1 MEPNKE
7 PKKRKTMVE
16 IYREYNLVIAF
27 FYEIFF
33 VVLGLILLGVLLDQ
47 YLKTK
52 VLFTITFTLFG
63 IYSSVSN
70 LYKRMTKKEDKN
82 VSKK

>member
-1 MEPNKE
+1 MEPSQN
-7 PKKRKTMVE
+7 KKRKTLVE

-27 FYEIFF
+27 FYELVF
-33 VVLGLILLGVLLDQ
+33 VLLGLIILGVIIDQ
-47 YLKTK
+47 YLNTK
-52 VLFTITFTLFG
+52 VLFTIPFTLFG

-70 LYKRMTKKEDKN
+70 LYKRMTKKEDHD

>member
-1 MEPNKE
+1 MEPNKD
-7 PKKRKTMVE
+7 KKRKSLVE

-27 FYEIFF
+27 FYELVF
-33 VVLGLILLGVLLDQ
+33 VLLGLIILGLILDE

-52 VLFTITFTLFG
+52 VLFTILFTLFG
-63 IYSSVSN
+63 IYSSISN
-70 LYKRMTKKEDKN
+70 LYKRMTKKEDKD

>member
-1 MEPNKE
+1 MEPNKD
-7 PKKRKTMVE
+7 KKRKTLVE

-27 FYEIFF
+27 FYELVF
-33 VVLGLILLGVLLDQ
+33 VLLGLIILGVILDD
-47 YLKTK
+47 YLNTK
-52 VLFTITFTLFG
+52 VLFTISFTLFG

-70 LYKRMTKKEDKN
+70 LYKRMTKKEGKD